1 MDSVVGI
8 FQAIFALYG
17 AWWGYS
23 YYTGRINFSGE
34 QEERRQKRVKKYGAI
49 LIISVIACV
58 LGGSVL
64 LIMKI
69 LELAGVIQ

>member
-8 FQAIFALYG
+8 FQAIFVLYG

-23 YYTGRINFSGE
+23 YYTGRVNYSGE
-34 QEERRQKRVKKYGAI
+34 QEERRRKRVNKYGVI
-49 LIISVIACV
+49 LIIAIIACA
-58 LGGSVL
+58 LGGPVL
-64 LIMKI
+64 LIMKT